1 MSYLSVISPSIEL
14 VSVLTVSDD
23 LAMWPWNAK
32 QCMDVLG
39 VNVYILY
46 STFIHT
52 SEVLTRERPV
62 NRSLFF
68 I

>member
-1 MSYLSVISPSIEL
+1 MSSLCVISPSIEL
-14 VSVLTVSDD
+14 VSVPTVSDD
-23 LAMWPWNAK
+23 LATWPWNAK

-52 SEVLTRERPV
+52 SEVLPRERPV

>member
-1 MSYLSVISPSIEL
+1 MSSLCVISPSVDL

-23 LAMWPWNAK
+23 LATWPWNAK

-52 SEVLTRERPV
+52 SEVLPRERPV

>member
-1 MSYLSVISPSIEL
+1 MSYPCVISPSIEL
-14 VSVLTVSDD
+14 VSVLTVSDV
-23 LAMWPWNAK
+23 LATWPWNAK

>member
-1 MSYLSVISPSIEL
+1 MSYLCVISPSVEP
-14 VSVLTVSDD
+14 VPVLTVSDD
-23 LAMWPWNAK
+23 VAVWPWNAK

-52 SEVLTRERPV
+52 SEVLTRD
-62 NRSLFF
+62 L
-68 I
+68 

>member
-1 MSYLSVISPSIEL
+1 MSYPCAIFPFVDP
-14 VSVLTVSDD
+14 VSVLPLSD
-23 LAMWPWNAK
+23 LATRPRNAT
-32 QCMDVLG
+32 QCMDVPG

-46 STFIHT
+46 STFIWT

>member
-1 MSYLSVISPSIEL
+1 MSYLCVISPSVDL
-14 VSVLTVSDD
+14 VSVIPVSD
-23 LAMWPWNAK
+23 LAMWPWNAT

-46 STFIHT
+46 STFIQT

-62 NRSLFF
+62 NHSLFF

>member
-1 MSYLSVISPSIEL
+1 MSYLCVISPSIEL

-23 LAMWPWNAK
+23 LATWPWNAK
-32 QCMDVLG
+32 QRMDVLG

-52 SEVLTRERPV
+52 SGVLTRDRPV

>member
-1 MSYLSVISPSIEL
+1 MSYLCVISPSTEL

-23 LAMWPWNAK
+23 LAMWPWNAT
-32 QCMDVLG
+32 QRMDVLG